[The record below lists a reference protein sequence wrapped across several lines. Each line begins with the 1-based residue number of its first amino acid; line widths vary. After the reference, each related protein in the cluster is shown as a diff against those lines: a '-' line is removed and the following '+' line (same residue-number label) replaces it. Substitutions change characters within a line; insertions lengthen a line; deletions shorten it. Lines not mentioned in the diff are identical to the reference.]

1 MIKLEELINELD
13 LEVLSEGV
21 SLDREVLSGCCC
33 DLLSWVM
40 AHGKRNAIWITVQ
53 AHVNVVA
60 VASLLELS
68 GVILPSGVTM
78 DEKTIEKAQEEGVTI
93 LSSKMDAFQLSGM
106 LYKLG
111 VGSER

>member
-40 AHGKRNAIWITVQ
+40 AHGKRNAICLHHRSQ
-53 AHVNVVA
+53 QLGLYAHQCSFA
-60 VASLLELS
+60 
-68 GVILPSGVTM
+68 P
-78 DEKTIEKAQEEGVTI
+78 
-93 LSSKMDAFQLSGM
+93 
-106 LYKLG
+106 
-111 VGSER
+111 